1 MAGIIHLTD
10 IYRTKGRDFIDKLF
24 DNYVTIN
31 EKIDGS
37 AFAVERNQTTK
48 QLEYYKR
55 SNDLPI
61 SLIDRTL
68 ARFYEQ
74 PISHFESMDPAVIG
88 KMPLGWRFGFEYLVD
103 NGHQAIAYDR
113 APQNNLILS
122 YIHVRNLAGK
132 IVRTIQDKTELDKWA
147 DVLGVERSPIIYQGV
162 LNDEQKIKILDFMD
176 THKDDMY
183 SKFKTQ
189 SFVRFVIT
197 VLNPKMKKTFLNDDA
212 EAPIEGIVFRFGT
225 DDKVTLA
232 KLVDP
237 VFHELI
243 RNKGDRET
251 GTSNDVYQI
260 ALLDIMNYVDGLNL
274 NKFKPKGKTFDER
287 YINFV
292 CSVFNKFVEDK
303 GDEYDAIDFD
313 EPAYLKR
320 EEFDLNTD
328 FIKDV
333 VTLSNIDRSTALKKL
348 FKIMLASFKKKRRKV
363 AGIFTKEVINQF
375 NLTVDNINAHLRVDQ
390 PVLKESV
397 LPLFSEFISQRGPDA
412 EDEDSDEDD
421 YEEEDLPIFPDE
433 EDLDVQT
440 LSDTVKDAE
449 EGDESGTENNKKRKT
464 GKKVNMIVGRFQPFH
479 NGHLEM
485 IEELYAANK
494 RPVVLV
500 AVHPGHNRSGMSPF
514 SVSTIR
520 TMLGNI
526 KAESKGK
533 VCDYRVI
540 SRGFIGDIVSA
551 LRPEYEPVIWGV
563 GPDRVDGYTKQ
574 LELNYKKKN
583 ELNLL
588 EDFIIMETKRYMKGS
603 DVRKCVEDDR
613 FGAFKDMVPKA
624 VQSMYTLLR
633 NDFLREENEGN

>member
-10 IYRTKGRDFIDKLF
+10 IYRAKGRDFIDKLF

-61 SLIDRTL
+61 SMIDRTL

-74 PISHFESMDPAVIG
+74 PISHFESMDPSVIG

-113 APQNNLILS
+113 APKNNLILS
-122 YIHVRNLAGK
+122 YIHVRNLSGK
-132 IVRTIQDKTELDKWA
+132 IVRTVQDKAELDKWA
-147 DVLGVERSPIIYQGV
+147 DTLGVERSPIIFQGV
-162 LNDEQKIKILDFMD
+162 LTNDQKIKILEFMD

-189 SFVRFVIT
+189 SFVRFVIS
-197 VLNPKMKKTFLNDDA
+197 VLNPKLKKTFLNDDA
-212 EAPIEGIVFRFGT
+212 DAPIEGIVFRFGT

-243 RNKGDRET
+243 KTKGDREA
-251 GTSNDVYQI
+251 GSNNDVYQI
-260 ALLDIMNYVDGLNL
+260 ALLDIMNYVDGINL
-274 NKFKPKGKTFDER
+274 NKFKPKGKTYDER

-292 CSVFNKFVEDK
+292 CSVFNKFVEEK
-303 GDEYDAIDFD
+303 GDEYETVDFD

-320 EEFDLNTD
+320 DEFDLNTD

-348 FKIMLASFKKKRRKV
+348 FKIMLASFKKRRRKV
-363 AGIFTKEVINQF
+363 VGIFTKEVINQF
-375 NLTVDNINAHLRVDQ
+375 NLTVDNINAHLSAGAQ
-390 PVLKESV
+390 PLKESV
-397 LPLFSEFISQRGPDA
+397 LPLFSEFMDQRGSDRV
-412 EDEDSDEDD
+412 EDEIEDE
-421 YEEEDLPIFPDE
+421 EEEDLPIFTD
-433 EDLDVQT
+433 DDVLDIDT
-440 LSDTVKDAE
+440 LSDAVS
-449 EGDESGTENNKKRKT
+449 DEDQADSDEDKPSKKKKT
-464 GKKVNMIVGRFQPFH
+464 GKKVNIIVGRFQPFH

-485 IEELYAANK
+485 IEELYVANK

-500 AVHPGHNRSGMSPF
+500 AVHPGHNKSGMSPF
-514 SVSTIR
+514 SISTVR

-540 SRGFIGDIVSA
+540 GRGFIGDIIAAV
-551 LRPEYEPVIWGV
+551 RPEYEPVIWGV

-583 ELNLL
+583 ELGLL
-588 EDFIIMETKRYMKGS
+588 DDFTIMETNRYMKGS

-613 FGAFKDMVPKA
+613 FGAFKDMVPKS

-633 NDFLREENEGN
+633 NDILREEDDKDN